1 MLPVRFEMQARGRV
15 RRPSRHTP
23 RSTTL
28 RPLRDLSGHEQPIPA
43 RGVIL
48 TDILASAWVWRPG
61 ERVRVVTLEGDRR
74 VLEIPVAGL
83 VSEPMGMAG
92 HMSLRE
98 LHRLLAEPET
108 INMVL
113 LAVDPRAEQ
122 AVQQR
127 VDALPMVA
135 SAGNVKRLLQKFAEQ
150 SGKSMDVFALVIA
163 LFAGAITIGVVYNN
177 ARITLN
183 TRQRDLA
190 SMRILGYTQSEIGA
204 VLQGELTVQVAL
216 ALPLG
221 LWLGR
226 KMLDGMMSD
235 VDPEAF
241 RMPAV
246 INSATDGT
254 GTDLAPCSTRDP
266 PREAPLHRGRH
277 RPGVARAA
285 RAAQGAARA
294 GAAGPREAVR
304 GAAAQ
309 RGAAGPGGA
318 VRRLRRQRG
327 GPGGAALAR
336 HAQRGGGEP
345 PAAVQPRPAYARPRP
360 RPHSLSR

>member
-1 MLPVRFEMQARGRV
+1 
-15 RRPSRHTP
+15 
-23 RSTTL
+23 
-28 RPLRDLSGHEQPIPA
+28 
-43 RGVIL
+43 VIL
-48 TDILASAWVWRPG
+48 TDILAQRLGVAPG

-246 INSATDGT
+246 INSASYATAAVVT
-254 GTDLAPCSTRDP
+254 VLAS
-266 PREAPLHRGRH
+266 A
-277 RPGVARAA
+277 VA
-285 RAAQGAARA
+285 GY
-294 GAAGPREAVR
+294 
-304 GAAAQ
+304 
-309 RGAAGPGGA
+309 A
-318 VRRLRRQRG
+318 VRRR
-327 GPGGAALAR
+327 LA
-336 HAQRGGGEP
+336 
-345 PAAVQPRPAYARPRP
+345 
-360 RPHSLSR
+360 SLDLIATLKTMD